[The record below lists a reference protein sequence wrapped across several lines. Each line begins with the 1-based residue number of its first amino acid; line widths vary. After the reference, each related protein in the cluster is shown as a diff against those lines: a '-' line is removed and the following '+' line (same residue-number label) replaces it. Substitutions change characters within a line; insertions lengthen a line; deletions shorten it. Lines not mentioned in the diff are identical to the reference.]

1 MLAAMF
7 TLAHISDAHLGPL
20 PEITF
25 GELMSKRITGYVN
38 WQRNRRKHLFGNTL
52 ELLVEDMY
60 GRSPDH
66 VAITGDLVNL
76 AASIEIDAAA
86 AWLQTFPNPGDVSV
100 VPGNHDAYVP
110 NAIDEA
116 VRKWRPWMSGDA
128 RGEDG
133 HRFPYLRVRNDV
145 ALIGLSTA
153 TATPPFMA
161 SGYFGSNQARR
172 FADILKATGDAGL
185 FRVVMIH
192 HPPIRGATAN
202 YKRMMGIRRFHAAVH
217 LGGAELVLH
226 GHTHLNT
233 IHWLH
238 GQAGAQV
245 PVVGIASCSQGLGGK
260 KPPAAYNL
268 FRIQGEKGCWSI
280 DHERYS
286 LAANGLGF
294 ELAETGTL
302 MAPTKAAS
310 RVSA

>member
-1 MLAAMF
+1 MLKAML
-7 TLAHISDAHLGPL
+7 TLAHISDVHLGPL
-20 PEITF
+20 PDMTF

-52 ELLVEDMY
+52 EMLVEDMY
-60 GRSPDH
+60 ARKPDH
-66 VAITGDLVNL
+66 LAITGDLVNL
-76 AASIEIDAAA
+76 AASIEIDAAQ
-86 AWLQTFPNPGDVSV
+86 AWLKTLADPAAVSV

-116 VRKWRPWMSGDA
+116 VEKWQPWMSGDA
-128 RGEDG
+128 EGEDG
-133 HRFPYLRVRNDV
+133 HDFPYLRVRGNV

-161 SGYFGSNQARR
+161 SGYFGRNQARR
-172 FADILKATGDAGL
+172 FANILKATGEAGL

-202 YKRMMGIRRFHAAVH
+202 YKRMLGIRRFGAAVH

-233 IHWLH
+233 THWLNGH
-238 GQAGAQV
+238 LGPAV
-245 PVVGIASCSQGLGGK
+245 PVVGIASGSQGPGGK

-268 FRIQGEKGCWSI
+268 FRISGEKGNWSI
-280 DHERYS
+280 LRERY
-286 LAANGLGF
+286 A
-294 ELAETGTL
+294 L
-302 MAPTKAAS
+302 MADGKGFHLTAEGPLVS
-310 RVSA
+310 PVSA

>member
-1 MLAAMF
+1 MF
-7 TLAHISDAHLGPL
+7 TLAHISDVHLGPL
-20 PEITF
+20 PDISF
-25 GELMSKRITGYVN
+25 GELLSKRITGYVN

-52 ELLVEDMY
+52 ELLVEDLY
-60 GRSPDH
+60 ARVPDH
-66 VAITGDLVNL
+66 LAITGDLVNL

-86 AWLQTFPNPGDVSV
+86 AWLRSLGKPHDISV

-116 VRKWRPWMSGDA
+116 VFKWNSWMSGDEM
-128 RGEDG
+128 GEGDR
-133 HRFPYLRVRNDV
+133 RFPFLRIRGKI

-172 FADILKATGDAGL
+172 FANILKQTGDAGL

-202 YKRMMGIRRFHAAVH
+202 YKRMMGIRRFGAAVH
-217 LGGAELVLH
+217 IGGAELVLH

-233 IHWLH
+233 VNWLR
-238 GQAGAQV
+238 GPTDAPI
-245 PVVGIASCSQGLGGK
+245 PVVGIASASQGQGGR

-268 FRIQGEKGCWSI
+268 FHIDGEKGSWSI
-280 DHERYS
+280 KRERYQLTGDGS
-286 LAANGLGF
+286 AFLLD
-294 ELAETGTL
+294 ET
-302 MAPTKAAS
+302 
-310 RVSA
+310 SALINPAFA

>member
-1 MLAAMF
+1 MLTAMF
-7 TLAHISDAHLGPL
+7 TLAHISDVHLGPL
-20 PEITF
+20 PNMSF

-52 ELLVEDMY
+52 ELLIADMTK
-60 GRSPDH
+60 RHPDH
-66 VAITGDLVNL
+66 LAITGDLVNL

-86 AWLQTFPNPGDVSV
+86 LWLKTLPHSYDVTV

-116 VRKWRPWMSGDA
+116 VEKWAPWMSGD
-128 RGEDG
+128 RSGEDG
-133 HRFPYLRVRNDV
+133 HRFPFLRIRKNV

-172 FADILKATGDAGL
+172 FANLLQATGDAGL

-202 YKRMMGIRRFHAAVH
+202 YKRMMGIRRFGAAVH

-226 GHTHLNT
+226 GHTHLNSVN
-233 IHWLH
+233 WLS
-238 GQAGAQV
+238 GQAGLQV
-245 PVVGIASCSQGLGGK
+245 PVVGIASGSQGPGGK

-268 FRIQGEKGCWSI
+268 FHIDGEQGNWTLSR
-280 DHERYS
+280 ERYS
-286 LAANGLGF
+286 LTADGASF
-294 ELAETGTL
+294 ALAEAATL
-302 MAPTKAAS
+302 VNPAYA
-310 RVSA
+310 